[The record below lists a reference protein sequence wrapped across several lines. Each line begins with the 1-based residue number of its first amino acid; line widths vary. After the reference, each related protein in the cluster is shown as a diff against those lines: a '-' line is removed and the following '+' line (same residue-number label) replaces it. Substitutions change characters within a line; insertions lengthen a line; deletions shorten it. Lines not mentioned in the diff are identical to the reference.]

1 MGKDRENN
9 KRYPIAFSPYRRR
22 KERDNIEGGKVRQ
35 SEEEHTTATDMVSFE
50 DPGVL
55 FTGSICSPF
64 SHLPSAL

>member
-1 MGKDRENN
+1 MRKDRENN
-9 KRYPIAFSPYRRR
+9 KRYPIAFKRR
-22 KERDNIEGGKVRQ
+22 KGRDNIEGGKVRQ

-55 FTGSICSPF
+55 LTGSICSPF